1 MTHSINLIP
10 FPISLEDIIK
20 ITNIYF
26 LVQKSHLVDIN
37 IEINVRYMS
46 NIVDFDFLQLQ
57 ILKG

>member
-46 NIVDFDFLQLQ
+46 NIVDFDFLTTNS
-57 ILKG
+57 

>member
-1 MTHSINLIP
+1 MTRSINLIA
-10 FPISLEDIIK
+10 FPISLEDMIK